1 MLLDRL
7 SLVAVGEWWGSGV
20 EQGYSLLQCMA
31 FSLPW
36 LLLLQ
41 SASSRHERL
50 SSCDAQAQLLRGMWD
65 LPRTVIKPMSP
76 ALTDGFLTTRPLG
89 RPHSVSFDW
98 LI

>member
-1 MLLDRL
+1 M
-7 SLVAVGEWWGSGV
+7 
-20 EQGYSLLQCMA
+20 EQGCSLLQCMA

-41 SASSRHERL
+41 STSSRHRGL
-50 SSCDAQAQLLRGMWD
+50 SSCDAQAQLLRGVWD

-89 RPHSVSFDW
+89 RPNSVSFDW
-98 LI
+98 RISYVSNY